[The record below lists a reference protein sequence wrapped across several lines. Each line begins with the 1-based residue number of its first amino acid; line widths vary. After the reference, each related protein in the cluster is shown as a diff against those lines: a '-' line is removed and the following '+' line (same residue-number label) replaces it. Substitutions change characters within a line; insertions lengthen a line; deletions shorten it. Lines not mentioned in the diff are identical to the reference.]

1 VTAPASPSGAAPL
14 ARTLLIVQPRVLDAK
29 ECDMFNDG
37 RDGTGFTTGV
47 VVGALVGAGVALLF
61 APKAGDELRSDLN
74 GSMTSLRE
82 AVARRYRALAEMA
95 GVEVEHL
102 EERVDRVA
110 ESIES
115 GARDVLEAAGAA
127 RRRGP
132 RASGSQS

>member
-1 VTAPASPSGAAPL
+1 
-14 ARTLLIVQPRVLDAK
+14 
-29 ECDMFNDG
+29 MFNDG

-61 APKAGDELRSDLN
+61 APKAGDQLRSDLN
-74 GSMTSLRE
+74 DSMTSLRE

-95 GVEVEHL
+95 GVELEHL

-115 GARDVLEAAGAA
+115 GARDVLESAGA

-132 RASGSQS
+132 RATGSQS

>member
-1 VTAPASPSGAAPL
+1 
-14 ARTLLIVQPRVLDAK
+14 
-29 ECDMFNDG
+29 MFNDG
-37 RDGTGFTTGV
+37 LDGTGFTTGV

-82 AVARRYRALAEMA
+82 AVARRYRALAAMA
-95 GVEVEHL
+95 GVELEHL
-102 EERVDRVA
+102 DERVDRVA

-115 GARDVLEAAGAA
+115 GARDVLASAGAA